1 MTIEELRNKPEGVI
15 ETGYII
21 MRDGVELKL
30 DYYLGKGFDI
40 TGKPKY
46 FIGFSPYGNYWSH
59 KLSEKDFLAQVNN
72 PQLARLEAVRIYM
85 ESPHLSADL

>member
-15 ETGYII
+15 ETGYIV
-21 MRDGVELKL
+21 RDGVEL

-46 FIGFSPYGNYWSH
+46 FIGFSPYGNYCSH

-72 PQLARLEAVRIYM
+72 PKLARLEAVRIYM

>member
-15 ETGYII
+15 ETGYITVQ
-21 MRDGVELKL
+21 DGVEL

-46 FIGFSPYGNYWSH
+46 FIGFSPYGNYCSH
-59 KLSEKDFLAQVNN
+59 KLSEKVFLELVNN
-72 PQLARLEAVRIYM
+72 PRLAIQEAVWIYM

>member
-1 MTIEELRNKPEGVI
+1 MTIAELRNKPEGVI
-15 ETGYII
+15 ETGYITVQ
-21 MRDGVELKL
+21 DGVKL

-46 FIGFSPYGNYWSH
+46 FIGFSPYGNYCSH
-59 KLSEKDFLAQVNN
+59 KLSEKVFLELVNN
-72 PQLARLEAVRIYM
+72 PRLAIQEAVWIYM

>member
-15 ETGYII
+15 ETGYITVQ
-21 MRDGVELKL
+21 DGVKL
-30 DYYLGKGFDI
+30 DYYLGKGFDK

-46 FIGFSPYGNYWSH
+46 FMDFSPYGNYCIH
-59 KLSEKDFLAQVNN
+59 KLTEKVFLELVNN
-72 PQLARLEAVRIYM
+72 PRLAIQEAVWIYM